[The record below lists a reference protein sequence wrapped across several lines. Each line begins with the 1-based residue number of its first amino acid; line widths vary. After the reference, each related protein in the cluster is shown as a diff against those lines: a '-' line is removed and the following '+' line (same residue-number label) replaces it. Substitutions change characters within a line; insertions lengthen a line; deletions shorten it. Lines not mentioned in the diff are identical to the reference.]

1 MTSFLAAA
9 IQMNSQP
16 DLERNMELVGVDAA
30 RAAREGARF
39 IALPENFA
47 YLGSELGKHRQA
59 DRIAEAVLEQIP
71 ALARELGVYLL
82 AGGFPVRTE
91 PTEPTYPVGRMVA
104 RESGNPR
111 SRVYNRAIVAD
122 PSGSIIAQYD
132 KIHLFDITLSDVE
145 KYRESSL
152 VAPGLPEAVVCDMNM
167 YENESEKDGQS
178 KKMQG
183 GATSENPQSSAT
195 SENPQS
201 NATSNNA
208 QGNIESGDKQ
218 SDVASTWSQTDPDD
232 DKDGIV
238 RLGLSICYDVRFPE
252 LYRHLSAQGAQ
263 VLCVPSAF
271 TRPTGA
277 AHWETLLRARAI
289 ENTCYVIA
297 PAQTG
302 THGKKR
308 TTHGHS
314 LIIDP
319 WGTVLSDAQKKP
331 GVIYAEIDTGL
342 LKVVREKLPSLRH
355 RRL

>member
-1 MTSFLAAA
+1 
-9 IQMNSQP
+9 MNSQP
-16 DLERNMELVGVDAA
+16 DLERNMEQVRVDVA
-30 RAAREGARF
+30 RASREGARF
-39 IALPENFA
+39 VALPENFA

-59 DRIAEAVLEQIP
+59 ERIADAVMERIP
-71 ALARELGVYLL
+71 ALAREFGVYIL

-91 PTEPTYPVGRMVA
+91 
-104 RESGNPR
+104 SGNPR
-111 SRVYNRAIVAD
+111 SRAYNRAIVAD

-132 KIHLFDITLSDVE
+132 KIHLFDITLSDE
-145 KYRESSL
+145 EQYRESAL
-152 VAPGLPEAVVCDMNM
+152 VAPGRPEPVACDL
-167 YENESEKDGQS
+167 DFGQ
-178 KKMQG
+178 KGAGDQKRG
-183 GATSENPQSSAT
+183 GKANVEFATVGT
-195 SENPQS
+195 
-201 NATSNNA
+201 
-208 QGNIESGDKQ
+208 Q
-218 SDVASTWSQTDPDD
+218 SDSAADSDAT
-232 DKDGIV
+232 V

-252 LYRHLSAQGAQ
+252 LYRRLSGQGAD

-319 WGTVLSDAQKKP
+319 WGTVLADAQKKP
-331 GVIYAEIDTGL
+331 GVIYAEIDTGHV
-342 LKVVREKLPSLRH
+342 LKIRQKLPSLSH
-355 RRL
+355 RKL

>member
-167 YENESEKDGQS
+167 YENESEKNGQS

-183 GATSENPQSSAT
+183 S
-195 SENPQS
+195 
-201 NATSNNA
+201 ATSNNA

-218 SDVASTWSQTDPDD
+218 NDVASTWSQTDPDG

-252 LYRHLSAQGAQ
+252 LYRRLSERGAD

-302 THGKKR
+302 THVKKR